1 MINKFYTIEM
11 TLDEIPA
18 ELEDVFTPAEVMESL
33 CYYFKSP
40 SQALVHLVN
49 KHQSKK
55 LLEVQKHFGTSLADL
70 GIDIVPVAQEVERK
84 QIDMKE
90 QTQQTQQTQEHQ
102 VNAVIHNE
110 LVSTTPPRLTIFP
123 EENKITKMTETDL
136 RKASV
141 LLGMSGFDSGSG
153 SLFDSPLFQ
162 NALPPEGAG
171 GRTFEEIKSG
181 SFVSSHDLN
190 EL

>member
-1 MINKFYTIEM
+1 
-11 TLDEIPA
+11 
-18 ELEDVFTPAEVMESL
+18 
-33 CYYFKSP
+33 
-40 SQALVHLVN
+40 LVN
-49 KHQSKK
+49 KHQTKK

-70 GIDIVPVAQEVERK
+70 GIDIVPEPHESQEVERK
-84 QIDMKE
+84 QIVLKE
-90 QTQQTQQTQEHQ
+90 QEQEQEQEQ
-102 VNAVIHNE
+102 VKSVIHNE

-123 EENKITKMTETDL
+123 EENKITKVTETDL
-136 RKASV
+136 LKASV
-141 LLGMSGFDSGSG
+141 LLGMTGFDSGSG

-190 EL
+190 EF